1 MFTNVTGNKAFSAN
15 KKEESQECSFDQEGQ
30 RVDNAREEKK
40 KCSREFCRPIK
51 AIINRKH

>member
-30 RVDNAREEKK
+30 RVDNAREKK
-40 KCSREFCRPIK
+40 KKKSVAESFVDQ
-51 AIINRKH
+51 